1 MSIMRAL
8 KNVGIGYLQGTTDI
22 MAQKAA
28 QKRED
33 EKLAAE
39 REYELKLQKDR
50 ILQTKLA
57 NIEVNNEKFKN
68 ESNLAT
74 QKEQEDLKNRR
85 NNLLAQG
92 YTVPMVDVL
101 TEQGYLKSDA
111 AFGIF
116 FNKYNRAMFDLT
128 GNPDW
133 HTALDS
139 NGVSFQDLYVQSYQ
153 AMDTENVGM
162 DSSSILQSYNNMS
175 KNTADSQ
182 LEDFKPKVEDTT
194 TPNYEAAS
202 GVTQTQNIL
211 DLPAGSP
218 AEAFS
223 ETIRTDIANQVPE
236 TQVET
241 PPLQEGESFKPI
253 KSSRGFLSTFS
264 KPQLQKEIHIVG
276 QDHPAWALTDVPREA
291 LKEGEAVKLTLSADG
306 TGYTSKIVKL
316 ADNYQDLLTKTE
328 QRDKTIVD
336 AIKAN
341 GNLFNESEDIAQF
354 LKGGKQIEEY
364 FAQNAQKQ
372 KLFVNVYDYASL
384 LDTSYRAAQVNP
396 EFTKPQQIVQNAIR
410 LNNSVGM
417 DAASDYAVAVAN
429 AQAQGLPVSAQ
440 ADILLNGVNNVIRQV
455 NAATVGI
462 DRGTE
467 EGQALIARI
476 QAKALNEFKINV
488 SFATLP
494 ENERSSPLAKGD
506 ANTVQLVDL
515 IIADIQKG
523 AQGNKGKFYITG
535 GKAKAQRAQETLFT
549 TGSIDAVPTG
559 EEITDPDKKPP
570 PKTVKFDFTGVPER
584 TVKSGG
590 GITTNPEYEEY
601 FNNFTQEK
609 FDSFDKEFEDL
620 KAKEPKKRI
629 PNPPKIVGDKE
640 IKMSGTRI
648 NPEWSKWN
656 ESVKPYRDLYQKLLN
671 YELQN
676 KDKIKYTTQ
685 KTK

>member
-33 EKLAAE
+33 EKLAAD
-39 REYELKLQKDR
+39 REFEFKLQKDR

-57 NIEVNNEKFKN
+57 NIEVNNEKFNN
-68 ESNLAT
+68 ESTL
-74 QKEQEDLKNRR
+74 KKQEEEKDLLNRR
-85 NNLLAQG
+85 NSLLAQG
-92 YTVPMVDVL
+92 YTVPMLDVL
-101 TEQGYLKSDA
+101 EEQGYLKSDS
-111 AFGIF
+111 AFGIY
-116 FNKYNRAMFDLT
+116 FNKYNPYMFDRT
-128 GNPDW
+128 GSPDW
-133 HTALDS
+133 HTSLDS
-139 NGVSFQDLYVQSYQ
+139 NGMSFQDLYVQEYGKFIGG
-153 AMDTENVGM
+153 DTTTFNMSSVLQEN
-162 DSSSILQSYNNMS
+162 NNMS
-175 KNTADSQ
+175 KNTVDSQ
-182 LEDFKPKVEDTT
+182 LEGFAPSLED
-194 TPNYEAAS
+194 EGSGAS
-202 GVTQTQNIL
+202 GIQQQDKKPQNIL
-211 DLPAGSP
+211 ELPAGSP
-218 AEAFS
+218 PEAFS
-223 ETIRTDIANQVPE
+223 ETIRTDIAE
-236 TQVET
+236 RTKLDRVET
-241 PPLQEGESFKPI
+241 PPLQEGESFKAI
-253 KSSRGFLSTFS
+253 KSSSGFLSTFS
-264 KPQLQKEIHIVG
+264 KPQLQREIHIVG

-549 TGSIDAVPTG
+549 TGGTDAVPIG
-559 EEITDPDKKPP
+559 AEITDPDNIPP
-570 PKTVKFDFTGVPER
+570 PEVTKFDFSKVPER
-584 TVKSGG
+584 TIKSGG
-590 GITTNPEYEEY
+590 GVKANPEYKEY
-601 FNNFTQEK
+601 FNNFTQED
-609 FDSFDKEFEDL
+609 FDNFDKEFEDL
-620 KAKEPKKRI
+620 KTKEPPKRLEDA
-629 PNPPKIVGDKE
+629 PARFKGPGSKVG
-640 IKMSGTRI
+640 GI
-648 NPEWSKWN
+648 NPEWTKWN
-656 ESVKPYRDLYQKLLN
+656 ESVKPYRDFYQTLLN

-676 KDKIKYTTQ
+676 DTKYTTQ

>member
-33 EKLAAE
+33 EKLAADRAFQE
-39 REYELKLQKDR
+39 KLQRDR
-50 ILQTKLA
+50 IKQNLLA
-57 NIEVNNEKFKN
+57 NIEIER
-68 ESNLAT
+68 E
-74 QKEQEDLKNRR
+74 KNRR

-133 HTALDS
+133 HTAVDA
-139 NGVSFQDLYVQSYQ
+139 NGMSFQDLYVQSYQ

-162 DSSSILQSYNNMS
+162 DSSSILQNYNNMS
-175 KNTADSQ
+175 INTAESQ

-202 GVTQTQNIL
+202 GITQTQNIL

-316 ADNYQDLLTKTE
+316 ADNYQDLLARTE
-328 QRDKTIVD
+328 QRDKVIVD
-336 AIKAN
+336 AIKSN
-341 GNLFNESEDIAQF
+341 TNLFNESEDIAQF

-396 EFTKPQQIVQNAIR
+396 EAFKPQQLVQGAIR
-410 LNNSVGM
+410 LNNIVGM
-417 DAASDYAVAVAN
+417 DTASAYAVAVKK
-429 AQAQGLPVSAQ
+429 AQDTGQPVTAQ
-440 ADILLNGVNNVIRQV
+440 ADLLIEGVNAVIAEV
-455 NAATVGI
+455 NAATAGI
-462 DRGTE
+462 PRNTK

-476 QAKALNEFKINV
+476 QEKALNEFKINV

-494 ENERSSPLAKGD
+494 EIERSSPLAKGD
-506 ANTVQLVDL
+506 PVMIQLIDAIVG
-515 IIADIQKG
+515 DIQKQE
-523 AQGNKGKFYITG
+523 QGNKGKFYITG

-549 TGSIDAVPTG
+549 TGGTDAVPVG
-559 EEITDPDKKPP
+559 QEVTDPDKTPP
-570 PKTVKFDFTGVPER
+570 PEVAAFNFDNFPKRSDKGKVTTGYKKFVREYPEADQ
-584 TVKSGG
+584 K
-590 GITTNPEYEEY
+590 
-601 FNNFTQEK
+601 K
-609 FDSFDKEFEDL
+609 FMQAYNDL
-620 KAKEPKKRI
+620 KAKEPKKF
-629 PNPPKIVGDKE
+629 KE
-640 IKMSGTRI
+640 DEGVRTKRKTITD
-648 NPEWSKWN
+648 EWNKWN
-656 ESVKPYRDLYQKLLN
+656 EQFEPYDEFYNDLQVYKL
-671 YELQN
+671 
-676 KDKIKYTTQ
+676 TQ
-685 KTK
+685 

>member
-33 EKLAAE
+33 EKLAAD

-74 QKEQEDLKNRR
+74 QKEEEDLKNRR

-101 TEQGYLKSDA
+101 TEQGYLKSDS

-128 GNPDW
+128 KNPDW
-133 HTALDS
+133 HTAVDS

-162 DSSSILQSYNNMS
+162 DSSSILQNYNNMS

-182 LEDFKPKVEDTT
+182 LEDSKPKVEDTT

-223 ETIRTDIANQVPE
+223 ETIRTDIANQIPE

-253 KSSRGFLSTFS
+253 KSSRGLLSTFS

-316 ADNYQDLLTKTE
+316 ADNYQELLTRTE
-328 QRDKTIVD
+328 QRDKVIVD

-341 GNLFNESEDIAQF
+341 NNLFNESEDIAQF
-354 LKGGKQIEEY
+354 LKGGKQIEQY

-384 LDTSYRAAQVNP
+384 LDTSYRAADVNP
-396 EFTKPQQIVQNAIR
+396 EAFKPQKLVQGAIR
-410 LNNSVGM
+410 LNNIVGM
-417 DAASDYAVAVAN
+417 DTASAYAVAVKK
-429 AQAQGLPVSAQ
+429 AQDTGQPVTAQ
-440 ADILLNGVNNVIRQV
+440 ADLLIKGVNAVIAEV
-455 NAATVGI
+455 NAATTGI
-462 DRGTE
+462 PRNTK

-476 QAKALNEFKINV
+476 QEKALNEFKINV

-494 ENERSSPLAKGD
+494 EIERSSPLAKGD
-506 ANTVQLVDL
+506 ATMVQLIDAIVG
-515 IIADIQKG
+515 DIQKQE
-523 AQGNKGKFYITG
+523 QGNKGKFYITG

-549 TGSIDAVPTG
+549 TGGTDAVPIG
-559 EEITDPDKKPP
+559 QEITKQDEIPP
-570 PKTVKFDFTGVPER
+570 PPDVAAFNFDNFPKRSNKGKVTTGYKRFVREYPEADQKKFMQAY
-584 TVKSGG
+584 
-590 GITTNPEYEEY
+590 N
-601 FNNFTQEK
+601 
-609 FDSFDKEFEDL
+609 DL
-620 KAKEPKKRI
+620 KAKEPKKF
-629 PNPPKIVGDKE
+629 KE
-640 IKMSGTRI
+640 DEGVRTKRKTITD
-648 NPEWSKWN
+648 EWNKWN
-656 ESVKPYRDLYQKLLN
+656 KQFEPYDEFYNDLQVYKL
-671 YELQN
+671 
-676 KDKIKYTTQ
+676 TQ
-685 KTK
+685 

>member
-33 EKLAAE
+33 EKLAAD

-85 NNLLAQG
+85 SNLLAQG

-101 TEQGYLKSDA
+101 TEQGYLKSDS

-116 FNKYNRAMFDLT
+116 FNKYNKPMFDLT

-133 HTALDS
+133 HTAVNSD
-139 NGVSFQDLYVQSYQ
+139 GMSFQDLYVQAYQ

-162 DSSSILQSYNNMS
+162 NSSSILQNYNNMS

-182 LEDFKPKVEDTT
+182 LEGYAPSLEEKDSG
-194 TPNYEAAS
+194 AS
-202 GVTQTQNIL
+202 GVQPQDTKPQNIL

-223 ETIRTDIANQVPE
+223 ETIRADIAE
-236 TQVET
+236 RTQLDRVET

-264 KPQLQKEIHIVG
+264 KPQLQREIHIVG
-276 QDHPAWALTDVPREA
+276 QDHPAWALTDVPRES
-291 LKEGEAVKLTLSADG
+291 LKEGEALKLTLSADG

-316 ADNYQDLLTKTE
+316 ADSYQDLLTKTE

-336 AIKAN
+336 AIKDN
-341 GNLFNESEDIAQF
+341 NFLFGEASDIANF
-354 LKGGKQIEEY
+354 LKGGKQVEDY

-384 LDTSYRAAQVNP
+384 LDDTLQAAAAQQQFV
-396 EFTKPQQIVQNAIR
+396 KPQEIVQNAIR
-410 LNNSVGM
+410 LSNVVGM
-417 DAASDYAVAVAN
+417 DTASDYAVAVAD
-429 AQAQGLPVSAQ
+429 AQAKGLPVSAQ

-455 NAATVGI
+455 NAATAGI
-462 DRGTE
+462 DKGTQ

-549 TGSIDAVPTG
+549 TGGTDAVPVG
-559 EEITDPDKKPP
+559 QEVTDPDKTPP
-570 PKTVKFDFTGVPER
+570 PETVKFDFTEVPKKTAKADTGVGVR
-584 TVKSGG
+584 R
-590 GITTNPEYEEY
+590 NPKYDEY
-601 FNNFTQEK
+601 FSNFTQEK
-609 FDSFDKEFEDL
+609 FDSFDKEYEDL

-629 PNPPKIVGDKE
+629 PRPPKDG
-640 IKMSGTRI
+640 IKMSGTMI
-648 NPEWSKWN
+648 NPEWSKWS
-656 ESVKPYRDLYQKLLN
+656 ESIKPYQDFYQQLLN

-676 KDKIKYTTQ
+676 NTKYTTQ

>member
-33 EKLAAE
+33 EKLAAD
-39 REYELKLQKDR
+39 REFELKIQKDR

-57 NIEVNNEKFKN
+57 NIEVNNEKFNN
-68 ESNLAT
+68 ESTL
-74 QKEQEDLKNRR
+74 KKQEEEKDLLDRR

-101 TEQGYLKSDA
+101 TEQGYLKSDS

-133 HTALDS
+133 HTAVNSD
-139 NGVSFQDLYVQSYQ
+139 GVSFQDLYVQSYQ
-153 AMDTENVGM
+153 AIDNENAGM
-162 DSSSILQSYNNMS
+162 DSSSILQNYNNMS

-182 LEDFKPKVEDTT
+182 LEDFTPKVEDTT

-202 GVTQTQNIL
+202 GIAQTQNIL
-211 DLPAGSP
+211 DLPAGSS

-223 ETIRTDIANQVPE
+223 STIQTDIANQAAT

-241 PPLQEGESFKPI
+241 TTPTLGEGESFKTV
-253 KSSRGFLSTFS
+253 KSSSGFLSTFS

-276 QDHPAWALTDVPREA
+276 KDHPAWALTDIPRES
-291 LKEGEAVKLTLSADG
+291 LGEGESVKLTLSADG

-316 ADNYQDLLTKTE
+316 TDSYQDLLTKTE
-328 QRDKTIVD
+328 QRDKTIVE
-336 AIKAN
+336 AIKSN
-341 GNLFNESEDIAQF
+341 NNLFNESEDIAQF

-372 KLFVNVYDYASL
+372 KLFVNVYDYADL

-396 EFTKPQQIVQNAIR
+396 ELTKPQKVVQNAIR
-410 LNNSVGM
+410 LNNIVGM
-417 DAASDYAVAVAN
+417 DNATAYAVAVKD
-429 AQAQGLPVSAQ
+429 AQTKGLPVSAQ
-440 ADILLNGVNNVIRQV
+440 ADIFLNGVNQVIREV
-455 NAATVGI
+455 NAVTAGI

-467 EGQALIARI
+467 EGRALISRI
-476 QAKALNEFKINV
+476 QEKALNEFKINA
-488 SFATLP
+488 SFATKG
-494 ENERSSPLAKGD
+494 EGEQSGPLATGD
-506 ANTVQLVDL
+506 AAIVQLIDE
-515 IIADIQKG
+515 IITDIQKQE
-523 AQGNKGKFYITG
+523 QGNKGKFYITRG
-535 GKAKAQRAQETLFT
+535 IVKEQRAQEDAFT
-549 TGSIDAVPTG
+549 TGGIDAVPIG
-559 EEITDPDKKPP
+559 AEITDPDKKPP
-570 PKTVKFDFTGVPER
+570 PEITKFDFSKVPER

-590 GITTNPEYEEY
+590 GIKANPEYKEY
-601 FNNFTQEK
+601 FNNFTQED
-609 FDSFDKEFEDL
+609 FDNFDKEFEDL
-620 KAKEPKKRI
+620 KTKEPPKRLEDA
-629 PNPPKIVGDKE
+629 PARFKGPGSKVG
-640 IKMSGTRI
+640 GI
-648 NPEWSKWN
+648 NPEWAKWN
-656 ESVKPYRDLYQKLLN
+656 ESVKPYRDFYQTLLN

-676 KDKIKYTTQ
+676 DTKYTTQ

>member
-1 MSIMRAL
+1 MRAL

-33 EKLAAE
+33 EKLAAD
-39 REYELKLQKDR
+39 REFELKLQKDR

-68 ESNLAT
+68 ESTLAS
-74 QKEQEDLKNRR
+74 QKEEEDLKNRR

-175 KNTADSQ
+175 KNTAESQ

-202 GVTQTQNIL
+202 GIEQTQNIL

-253 KSSRGFLSTFS
+253 KSSRGFL
-264 KPQLQKEIHIVG
+264 
-276 QDHPAWALTDVPREA
+276 R
-291 LKEGEAVKLTLSADG
+291 
-306 TGYTSKIVKL
+306 YTSKIVKL
-316 ADNYQDLLTKTE
+316 ADSYQDLLTKTE

-336 AIKAN
+336 AIKDN
-341 GNLFNESEDIAQF
+341 NFLFGEASDIANF
-354 LKGGKQIEEY
+354 LKGGKQVEDY

-384 LDTSYRAAQVNP
+384 LDDTLQAAAAQQQFV
-396 EFTKPQQIVQNAIR
+396 KPQEIVQNAIR
-410 LNNSVGM
+410 LSNVVGM
-417 DAASDYAVAVAN
+417 DTASDYAVAIAD
-429 AQAQGLPVSAQ
+429 AQAKGLPVSAQ

-455 NAATVGI
+455 NAATAGI

-467 EGQALIARI
+467 EGQNLIARI

-488 SFATLP
+488 SFATLS

-535 GKAKAQRAQETLFT
+535 GKAKEQRAQETLFT
-549 TGSIDAVPTG
+549 TGGTDAVPIGQEVT
-559 EEITDPDKKPP
+559 EQDETPP
-570 PKTVKFDFTGVPER
+570 PDVAAFNFDNFPKRSDKGKVTTKYKRFVREYPEADQKKFMQAY
-584 TVKSGG
+584 
-590 GITTNPEYEEY
+590 N
-601 FNNFTQEK
+601 
-609 FDSFDKEFEDL
+609 DL
-620 KAKEPKKRI
+620 KAKEPKKF
-629 PNPPKIVGDKE
+629 KE
-640 IKMSGTRI
+640 DEGVRTKRKTITD
-648 NPEWSKWN
+648 EWNKWN
-656 ESVKPYRDLYQKLLN
+656 EQFEPYDEFYNDLQVYKL
-671 YELQN
+671 
-676 KDKIKYTTQ
+676 TQ
-685 KTK
+685 

>member
-33 EKLAAE
+33 EKLAAD
-39 REYELKLQKDR
+39 REYESKLQKDR

-101 TEQGYLKSDA
+101 TEQGYLKSDS

-133 HTALDS
+133 HTAVDS

-153 AMDTENVGM
+153 AIDTENVGM
-162 DSSSILQSYNNMS
+162 DSSSILQNYNNMS
-175 KNTADSQ
+175 RNTVESQ

-202 GVTQTQNIL
+202 GITQTQNIL
-211 DLPAGSP
+211 DLPAGSS

-223 ETIRTDIANQVPE
+223 PTIRTDIANQAAT

-241 PPLQEGESFKPI
+241 TTPALSEGESFKTV
-253 KSSRGFLSTFS
+253 KSSSGFLSTFS
-264 KPQLQKEIHIVG
+264 KPQLQQEIHIVG
-276 QDHPAWALTDVPREA
+276 KDHPAWALTDIPREA
-291 LKEGEAVKLTLSADG
+291 LGEGESVKLTLSADG
-306 TGYTSKIVKL
+306 TGYTSKIIKL
-316 ADNYQDLLTKTE
+316 TDNYQDLLTKTA

-341 GNLFNESEDIAQF
+341 SNLFNESEDIAQF
-354 LKGGKQIEEY
+354 LKGGKQIEDY

-384 LDTSYRAAQVNP
+384 LDTSYRVAQVNQ
-396 EFTKPQQIVQNAIR
+396 EFTKPQQVVQNAIR
-410 LNNSVGM
+410 LNNIVGM
-417 DAASDYAVAVAN
+417 DNATAYAVAVAE
-429 AQAQGLPVSAQ
+429 AQAKGLPVSAQ
-440 ADILLNGVNNVIRQV
+440 ADILLKGVNQVIREV
-455 NAATVGI
+455 NAATAGI
-462 DRGTE
+462 DRSTE
-467 EGQALIARI
+467 EGQALISRI
-476 QAKALNEFKINV
+476 QEKALNEFKINA
-488 SFATLP
+488 SFATKG
-494 ENERSSPLAKGD
+494 EGEQSGPLATGD
-506 ANTVQLVDL
+506 AATVQLIDE
-515 IIADIQKG
+515 IITDIQKG
-523 AQGNKGKFYITG
+523 PQGNKGKFYITRG
-535 GKAKAQRAQETLFT
+535 IVKEQRAQEDTFT
-549 TGSIDAVPTG
+549 TGGIDAVPIG
-559 EEITDPDKKPP
+559 EEITDPDKKSPP
-570 PKTVKFDFTGVPER
+570 EVTKFDFSKVPEK
-584 TVKSGG
+584 TAKSETGLG
-590 GITTNPEYEEY
+590 VSRNPEYAEY
-601 FNNFTQEK
+601 FNNFTQEN
-609 FDSFDKEFEDL
+609 FDNFDKEYENL
-620 KAKEPKKRI
+620 KTKEPQKRI
-629 PNPPKIVGDKE
+629 PRPPKNN
-640 IKMSGTRI
+640 IKMSGTII

-656 ESVKPYRDLYQKLLN
+656 ESVKPYRDFYQQLLN

-676 KDKIKYTTQ
+676 DTKYTTQ